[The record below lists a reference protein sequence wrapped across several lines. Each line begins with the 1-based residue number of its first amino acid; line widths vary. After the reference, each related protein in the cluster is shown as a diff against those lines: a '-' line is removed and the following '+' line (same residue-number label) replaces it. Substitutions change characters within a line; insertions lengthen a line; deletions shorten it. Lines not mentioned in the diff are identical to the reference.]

1 MKNQITLV
9 LVCLFLYVS
18 NAQDM
23 AIETKSVSIE
33 NIISYVIENM
43 GKNSEQDSLSPK
55 NITFLI
61 QSAPNGL
68 AIEDKVIL
76 KQTFKLISK
85 RLSEEDSITIIS
97 YSGINGVVLEKTS
110 PKALKKIMYALE
122 NYKSSIKV
130 LHSDGIQLAYTY
142 AQENFEEDT
151 SSTVVMIRN
160 PKASS
165 TSYIQNAEAP
175 KKKSNMVLITAIGLL
190 PEIISLIKD

>member
-33 NIISYVIENM
+33 NVISYVIENM

-165 TSYIQNAEAP
+165 SSYIQNAEAP

>member
-9 LVCLFLYVS
+9 LACLLFCVA

-23 AIETKSVSIE
+23 VIETKSVNIE

-43 GKNSEQDSLSPK
+43 DKNSEQDSLSSK

-85 RLSEEDSITIIS
+85 RLSEDDSITIIS

-110 PKALKKIMYALE
+110 PKALKKIMHALE
-122 NYKSSIKV
+122 NYKSSIKK

-165 TSYIQNAEAP
+165 ASYIQNAEGP
-175 KKKSNMVLITAIGLL
+175 KKKSNTILITAIGLL

>member
-33 NIISYVIENM
+33 NVISYVIENM

-122 NYKSSIKV
+122 NYKSSIKE

-175 KKKSNMVLITAIGLL
+175 KKKSNTVLITAIGLL

>member
-33 NIISYVIENM
+33 NVISYVIENM
-43 GKNSEQDSLSPK
+43 GKNSEQDSLSSK

-175 KKKSNMVLITAIGLL
+175 KKKSNTVLITAIGLL

>member
-33 NIISYVIENM
+33 NVISYVIENM
-43 GKNSEQDSLSPK
+43 SQNSEQDSLSPK

-110 PKALKKIMYALE
+110 PKTLKKIMYDLE

-175 KKKSNMVLITAIGLL
+175 KKKSNTVLITAIGLL

>member
-33 NIISYVIENM
+33 NVISYVIENM
-43 GKNSEQDSLSPK
+43 SQNSEQDSLSPK

-175 KKKSNMVLITAIGLL
+175 KKKSNTVLITAIGLL

>member
-33 NIISYVIENM
+33 NVISYVIENM
-43 GKNSEQDSLSPK
+43 SQNSEQDSLSPK

>member
-175 KKKSNMVLITAIGLL
+175 KKKSNTVLITAIGLL

>member
-9 LVCLFLYVS
+9 LACLLFCVA

-23 AIETKSVSIE
+23 VIETKSVSIE

-43 GKNSEQDSLSPK
+43 DMNSEQDSLSFK

-85 RLSEEDSITIIS
+85 RLSEDDSITIIS

-110 PKALKKIMYALE
+110 PKALKKIMHALE
-122 NYKSSIKV
+122 NYKSSIKE

-165 TSYIQNAEAP
+165 ASYIQNAEAP
-175 KKKSNMVLITAIGLL
+175 KKKSNTVLITAIGLL

>member
-9 LVCLFLYVS
+9 LACLLFCVA

-23 AIETKSVSIE
+23 VIETKSVSIE

-43 GKNSEQDSLSPK
+43 DMNSEQDSLSSK

-85 RLSEEDSITIIS
+85 RLSEDDSITIIS
-97 YSGINGVVLEKTS
+97 YSGINGVVLQKTS
-110 PKALKKIMYALE
+110 PKALKKIMHALE
-122 NYKSSIKV
+122 NYKSSIKE
-130 LHSDGIQLAYTY
+130 LHSDGFQLAYTY

-165 TSYIQNAEAP
+165 ASYIQNAEAP
-175 KKKSNMVLITAIGLL
+175 KKKSNTILITAIGLL

>member
-33 NIISYVIENM
+33 NVISYVIENM

-175 KKKSNMVLITAIGLL
+175 KKKSNTVLITAIGLL

>member
-33 NIISYVIENM
+33 NVISYVIENM

>member
-9 LVCLFLYVS
+9 LVCLFFYVA

-33 NIISYVIENM
+33 NVISYVIETM
-43 GKNSEQDSLSPK
+43 GKNSEQDSLSSK

-85 RLSEEDSITIIS
+85 RLSEDDSITIIS

-110 PKALKKIMYALE
+110 PKALKKIMHALE
-122 NYKSSIKV
+122 NYKSSIKE

-151 SSTVVMIRN
+151 SSTVVIIRN

-165 TSYIQNAEAP
+165 ASYIQNAEAP
-175 KKKSNMVLITAIGLL
+175 KKKSNTILITAIGLL